1 MWTGR
6 QAEVGLRKSPVARD
20 FRDDTSPTHRF
31 AINGAPTLRDEWGTH
46 ASRSMGH
53 PRCAMNGAPKLC
65 HHSVTIWLAARYICT
80 IRMVSMY
87 SWARIVTQSLRPKAR
102 YETPRANRLK
112 PACSVP
118 ATPQL

>member
-1 MWTGR
+1 MEAIAGWPVPPEEWCGR
-6 QAEVGLRKSPVARD
+6 VAEPRLAYENRPL
-20 FRDDTSPTHRF
+20 P
-31 AINGAPTLRDEWGTH
+31 AIFVTIRPPPI

-53 PRCAMNGAPKLC
+53 PRCAMNEAPKLC

-102 YETPRANRLK
+102 YETPRANRMK

-118 ATPQL
+118 AAPQL

>member
-6 QAEVGLRKSPVARD
+6 RAEVGLRKSPVARD

-31 AINGAPTLRDEWGTH
+31 AINGAPTLRDEWGTQ
-46 ASRSMGH
+46 ALPSFGYD
-53 PRCAMNGAPKLC
+53 L
-65 HHSVTIWLAARYICT
+65 VAARYICT

-102 YETPRANRLK
+102 YETPRANRMK

-118 ATPQL
+118 AAPQL